1 MFFCPNC
8 PGPGG
13 WGAANRL
20 DYSYDDF
27 LDSVQETPTGASKA
41 RSSRIKRNA
50 PLSDHKIK
58 LIFNIT
64 GKERLFGKTI
74 LCDILG
80 GKPILQS
87 FHLLSSLGNNP
98 GTEN

>member
-1 MFFCPNC
+1 MKLENHLFQCSTC

-27 LDSVQETPTGASKA
+27 LDTVQETSTGAGKA
-41 RSSRIKRNA
+41 RSSRVKRTT
-50 PLSDHKIK
+50 PLTDHKIK

-64 GKERLFGKTI
+64 GKAKQSI
-74 LCDILG
+74 CG
-80 GKPILQS
+80 GRK
-87 FHLLSSLGNNP
+87 
-98 GTEN
+98 